1 MIVQRLVSGSDLP
14 KPWVNIGDEDDEVA
28 REGGNNTPCCEHD
41 KATVV
46 TKLPDSFFFFNYFKL

>member
-46 TKLPDSFFFFNYFKL
+46 TKLPDSFF